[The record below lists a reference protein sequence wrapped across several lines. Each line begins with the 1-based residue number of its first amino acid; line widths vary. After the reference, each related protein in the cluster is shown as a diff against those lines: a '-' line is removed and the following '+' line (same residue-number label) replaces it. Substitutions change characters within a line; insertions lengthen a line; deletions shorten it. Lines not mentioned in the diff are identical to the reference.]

1 MKNFIVLG
9 AFLAL
14 LLGGCSAKEFNAG
27 VDGIGNDISN
37 AFDGSRDKS
46 TD

>member
-14 LLGGCSAKEFNAG
+14 LLGGCSAKEINDG
-27 VDGIGNDISN
+27 VEGMGNDISN
-37 AFDGSRDKS
+37 AFKGSKD
-46 TD
+46 

>member
-14 LLGGCSAKEFNAG
+14 LLSGCTAKEFN
-27 VDGIGNDISN
+27 DGADGMANDISN
-37 AFDGSRDKS
+37 AFKGSKDTS
-46 TD
+46 AD